1 MSPMP
6 PMSPA
11 EKIVAERRVETEAA
25 RARREHP
32 TRGEGL
38 VKVVNTHGGAVCDI
52 EPGHTGLV
60 NPRNAGV
67 AGMISA
73 GMLIRADASDD
84 ASVAARHN
92 VDHAAEMR
100 ALSEALARTERES
113 ADRLAEINALS
124 AQVREL
130 RGIAATVLDRDARVS
145 ELEAEVARLR
155 GDLDTMTAPSL
166 AQGALTHAGAQN
178 GKRAKA

>member
-1 MSPMP
+1 MS

-11 EKIVAERRVETEAA
+11 EKIVAERRTETEAA

-32 TRGEGL
+32 TRGHDL
-38 VKVVNTHGGAVCDI
+38 VKVVNAHGGAVCDI

-84 ASVAARHN
+84 KSVAARHN

-113 ADRLAEINALS
+113 ADRLAEINALH

-130 RGIAATVLDRDARVS
+130 RGIAAAMPERDARVS
-145 ELEAEVARLR
+145 ELEAECARLR
-155 GDLDTMTAPSL
+155 ADLDAVTAPSL
-166 AQGALTHAGAQN
+166 ASGAHASGAAQN